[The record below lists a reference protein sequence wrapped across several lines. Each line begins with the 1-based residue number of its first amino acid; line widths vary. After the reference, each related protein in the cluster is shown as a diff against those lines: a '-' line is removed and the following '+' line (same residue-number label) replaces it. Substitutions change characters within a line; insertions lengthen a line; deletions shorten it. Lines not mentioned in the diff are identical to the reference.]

1 MWIPKNKIMAK
12 QIKIQF
18 ADDNYANGG
27 VTYSEW
33 SKDDF
38 WQEQFQEWMEDGN
51 VIKFEDGYSTQDAQY
66 RNRLKNMSDLKRY
79 FYKEFIKGQQDSY
92 ADGGSTDDKH
102 LVAKAIEYITGY
114 AVDTDSIVEKDLR
127 YNFTYKNRNVS
138 SSLNSKLV
146 HDTIRMNKKSLESR
160 YTPSLANKY
169 AKGGEIQ
176 VNGLTQQEYIDAFNN
191 RIEKLKEKL
200 IKEGTYDA
208 EDFDYIYE
216 IQKEGGFTDIEEVG
230 FWLFNVN
237 YNYLVDYM
245 LISDYIDDWN
255 DTLQVL
261 SNFYFKKPMK
271 IGFFVETSGDT
282 DLALEDELQKIKL
295 LSNKID
301 FNKVVGFIDYEK
313 TEDNT
318 DLDFYKDSE
327 LVMSL
332 KGDWN
337 ESTDEL
343 DTTIDVNGETA
354 ELNYHPLDSMGG
366 LNKKQLQENINEA
379 LRELNTYSAVVSIE
393 GYEEYA
399 EDVEGLENAKALI
412 QNIKGNTRFQVLK
425 GSSVGIGKRVDD
437 SRVVEEFA
445 KGGRAKNK
453 KGDIGKSGTQY
464 GYTLAEWER
473 GAKKRGLLVSPTEY
487 WKSIEGTK
495 YKDSFGRTQTMGRYS
510 SDKENQ
516 MNIYGYIIAIGMDLG
531 SKKIPAS
538 AIRYVQKN
546 NFTKYAKGG
555 KANTD
560 IYDYD
565 EKMALINLGQVYE
578 YAIKLDKMIKDDTDL
593 EEWVK
598 MKLTRIEQNI
608 ADVKHSLEG
617 WEKYKGGG
625 EIPKKQLLH
634 IAKYSKDLIEM
645 IQGGS
650 RLMSWQEDKLAVSSD
665 SIDNIYHHLD
675 YQMGNRAEDLDVDN
689 EYAKGG
695 EAGFDDAGT
704 SMVMYHEKKG
714 NFIVPKGQVY
724 LWLYDVEDSG
734 EKINSEE
741 YDYVM
746 YPFATRSMSWQSGYI
761 PPLKKIWTKKFQKTH
776 KGAEHLLGVIKAYL
790 IEKDGKKELYIDM
803 MSVNPKKKK
812 KGIMS
817 YMIKDLR
824 DTFKLTQDQVTFSD
838 LTPEGEKFIAKKTY
852 SDGGSTYDDLQ
863 KLLPKEKI
871 LKLLKETKFKSFD
884 SSKIESIEYD
894 TNTYNPFIKDF
905 RLTINCFPCIIE
917 IYKISD
923 NSYEVVVAK
932 DSGWI
937 GGISND
943 SWEYIFEI
951 PKINYEEFEKGLK
964 KVIND
969 KIITLYNYVDFV
981 KTFYF
986 VGTIEE
992 AEKFAKKNGY
1002 KVELDKKG
1010 EITGFYREKNNPS
1023 LSKFES
1029 KYNYLQIGTATKR
1042 QIETSRLDNWGRSV
1056 SGGIKKL
1063 ETYASGG
1070 GVNDLEIYINI
1081 DKMNPMQYEI
1091 VKNYNTLKALAK
1103 NGFIELHEKTGLRYK
1118 NYERKDKYRENR
1130 VTNVRHDYIKSATS
1144 PKFEFNNRNF
1154 AIGYIK
1160 GLNFEELYVL
1170 EDMSNK

>member
-1 MWIPKNKIMAK
+1 MAK
-12 QIKIQF
+12 QFKIQF

-127 YNFTYKNRNVS
+127 YNFKYKNRNVS

-146 HDTIRMNKKSLESR
+146 HDTIRMNKKSLASR
-160 YTPSLANKY
+160 YAESSATKY
-169 AKGGEIQ
+169 NEGGGVKVDELTKQDFINAYLKRVDSVIENLKQKGQ
-176 VNGLTQQEYIDAFNN
+176 
-191 RIEKLKEKL
+191 
-200 IKEGTYDA
+200 YDS
-208 EDFDYIYE
+208 EDFDLLGE
-216 IQKEGGFTDIEEVG
+216 VDKKGGFTESEEIG
-230 FWLFNVN
+230 WWLN
-237 YNYLVDYM
+237 YSDGNIPLALAELM
-245 LISDYIDDWN
+245 AITDYIDKGWD
-255 DTLQVL
+255 D
-261 SNFYFKKPMK
+261 YRKKSLEK
-271 IGFFVETSGDT
+271 LFFGKNIDVKFELITAGDFELGLVEE
-282 DLALEDELQKIKL
+282 LEKIKL
-295 LSNKID
+295 LSKKVD
-301 FNKVVGFIDYEK
+301 FDEVRGIINYE
-313 TEDNT
+313 EAMDNT
-318 DLDFYKDSE
+318 NLTFYKNGE
-327 LVMSL
+327 IVMSL
-332 KGDWN
+332 AGIYTEN
-337 ESTDEL
+337 DEL
-343 DTTIDVNGETA
+343 ETIIEVGDNKI
-354 ELNYHPLDSMGG
+354 ELNYHPFASLGG
-366 LNKKQLQENINEA
+366 LDLKQLKENIDVA
-379 LRELNTYSAVVSIE
+379 FKDLNTYSAVVSIE

-445 KGGRAKNK
+445 KGG
-453 KGDIGKSGTQY
+453 
-464 GYTLAEWER
+464 
-473 GAKKRGLLVSPTEY
+473 
-487 WKSIEGTK
+487 
-495 YKDSFGRTQTMGRYS
+495 
-510 SDKENQ
+510 
-516 MNIYGYIIAIGMDLG
+516 
-531 SKKIPAS
+531 
-538 AIRYVQKN
+538 
-546 NFTKYAKGG
+546 

-608 ADVKHSLEG
+608 SDVKHSLEG
-617 WEKYKGGG
+617 WEKYKKGG

-746 YPFATRSMSWQSGYI
+746 YPFTSRSMAWQSGYI

-776 KGAEHLLGVIKAYL
+776 KGSEHLLGVIKAYL
-790 IEKDGKKELYIDM
+790 IEKEGKKELYIDM
-803 MSVNPKKKK
+803 MSVNPTKKK

-838 LTPEGEKFIAKKTY
+838 LTPEGEKFIDKKTY
-852 SDGGSTYDDLQ
+852 ADGGGVGMTKSIGLLYNKTRSESEDSGDVVYLGNSKNINLDGYTNLKPYSVKASDDEIKIGFSIPNQQTMVYFSNETTKKNIDRTSFEKYNGIIYISEPLT
-863 KLLPKEKI
+863 EKI
-871 LKLLKETKFKSFD
+871 ATD
-884 SSKIESIEYD
+884 I
-894 TNTYNPFIKDF
+894 
-905 RLTINCFPCIIE
+905 
-917 IYKISD
+917 
-923 NSYEVVVAK
+923 
-932 DSGWI
+932 
-937 GGISND
+937 
-943 SWEYIFEI
+943 
-951 PKINYEEFEKGLK
+951 LK
-964 KVIND
+964 KV
-969 KIITLYNYVDFV
+969 DFF
-981 KTFYF
+981 K
-986 VGTIEE
+986 
-992 AEKFAKKNGY
+992 
-1002 KVELDKKG
+1002 
-1010 EITGFYREKNNPS
+1010 
-1023 LSKFES
+1023 
-1029 KYNYLQIGTATKR
+1029 
-1042 QIETSRLDNWGRSV
+1042 
-1056 SGGIKKL
+1056 
-1063 ETYASGG
+1063 TYAEGG
-1070 GVNDLEIYINI
+1070 GVNDLENYINI

-1091 VKNYNTLKALAK
+1091 VKNFNTLKSLAK

-1118 NYERKDKYRENR
+1118 NYEDKAKSQVKGY